1 MKKFLIGFL
10 AASALFVLTGAALV
24 MSGTVEF
31 STVNVEVNG
40 QRVGSVG
47 ETYTLGNGEQAPYSI
62 SYKDAKGGATTY
74 LPVRKI
80 SELLGVDIQ
89 WDGANNAVQ
98 VIEGT
103 EQNVV
108 STASTDDDF
117 EWSDDEEEAY
127 QQFCGMW
134 EEKRWLGFGM
144 TDSPDEDGIF
154 YFNYTGAWT
163 ISRLEEKL
171 CELGENRFY
180 EFCERRIA
188 TCVELNKLNMDC
200 NHTWRFFISE
210 SNGDSEVIC
219 QYFNQYSEIEI
230 RYSNITF

>member
-10 AASALFVLTGAALV
+10 AASALFLLTGAALI

-40 QRVGSVG
+40 QRVGNVG

-98 VIEGT
+98 VVEEGK
-103 EQNVV
+103 QNATP
-108 STASTDDDF
+108 TASTDGDF
-117 EWSDDEEEAY
+117 EWSDNDEKAY
-127 QQFCGMW
+127 EQFCAMW
-134 EEKRWLGFGM
+134 EENKWLMPGEP
-144 TDSPDEDGIF
+144 TDENTII
-154 YFNYTGAWT
+154 YFNYCGVLSRDELCAK
-163 ISRLEEKL
+163 IS
-171 CELGENRFY
+171 ELGETRFKD
-180 EFCERRIA
+180 FCTKRINDA
-188 TCVELNKLNMDC
+188 IA
-200 NHTWRFFISE
+200 F
-210 SNGDSEVIC
+210 NGLSDRVFAFHFS
-219 QYFNQYSEIEI
+219 IEGGALYI
-230 RYSNITF
+230 RQNNITDNGIDVIEESYVRFD

>member
-40 QRVGSVG
+40 QRVGNVG

-98 VIEGT
+98 VVEET

-134 EEKRWLGFGM
+134 EEEQAHLGYP
-144 TDSPDEDGIF
+144 TEDTRF
-154 YFNYTGAWT
+154 FFSYTG
-163 ISRLEEKL
+163 KL
-171 CELGENRFY
+171 TANELDKKLRALGEERFY
-180 EFCERRIA
+180 SFCERRINDCVVTNRLNGSYQHHFIFVRPEDSDA
-188 TCVELNKLNMDC
+188 DLWICSYLFSNDSLEKMTTCNL
-200 NHTWRFFISE
+200 
-210 SNGDSEVIC
+210 
-219 QYFNQYSEIEI
+219 FN
-230 RYSNITF
+230 

>member
-40 QRVGSVG
+40 QRVGNVG

-89 WDGANNAVQ
+89 WNGANNAVQ
-98 VIEGT
+98 VVEET
-103 EQNVV
+103 EQNTT
-108 STASTDDDF
+108 STASTDGDF

-127 QQFCGMW
+127 QQFCSMW
-134 EEKRWLGFGM
+134 EERRFMLPDETESVEQNTRYYFQYYGPMSESKLFAKLQELGKTRFFDFCGRLVSDCIE
-144 TDSPDEDGIF
+144 TNGLSFEYEHHFQFCSPDGKIIYADTVEKGIQGGGSAPLIF
-154 YFNYTGAWT
+154 
-163 ISRLEEKL
+163 E
-171 CELGENRFY
+171 
-180 EFCERRIA
+180 
-188 TCVELNKLNMDC
+188 
-200 NHTWRFFISE
+200 
-210 SNGDSEVIC
+210 
-219 QYFNQYSEIEI
+219 
-230 RYSNITF
+230 